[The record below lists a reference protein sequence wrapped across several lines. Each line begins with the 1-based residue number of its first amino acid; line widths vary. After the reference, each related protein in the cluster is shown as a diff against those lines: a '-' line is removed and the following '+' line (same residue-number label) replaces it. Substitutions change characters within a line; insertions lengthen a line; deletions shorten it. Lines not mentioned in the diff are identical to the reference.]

1 MQDAWRPDQYHR
13 FARQRRGPFFDLLRG
28 VDRRPGMR
36 VLDLGCGT
44 GELTAVLARV
54 LPDSEVVG
62 VDRSARMLERA
73 VRHAGPRLT
82 FRQGD
87 IEAALGDLGDADLV
101 FSNAA
106 LQWVDD
112 HARFFPALLAALK
125 PGAQLA
131 VQMPDNHDHP
141 SHRLARDLAR
151 EAPFAAALGGYVRQT
166 QVLRLERYAEL
177 LEAAGLTRLDC
188 LVRVYGHRLPS
199 TRSVVEWTRGTTL
212 VPYLARLDPEAAEAF
227 LAAYD
232 ARLLAELG
240 DRAPYY
246 YPFRRMLL
254 WGRRPTAG

>member
-13 FARQRRGPFFDLLRG
+13 FARQRRGPFFDFLRG

-106 LQWVDD
+106 RQWVDD

-166 QVLRLERYAEL
+166 QVLRLGALRRAPRGRGPDAGGLPGARRRPPAAEHPL
-177 LEAAGLTRLDC
+177 GGGVT
-188 LVRVYGHRLPS
+188 P
-199 TRSVVEWTRGTTL
+199 GTTL
-212 VPYLARLDPEAAEAF
+212 APDLARLYPEAAEAF